1 MSENMQIFNFYIDE
15 DTKLKAQLKLCEIGV
30 VGEKGALAA
39 LIRVLLREFIDATD
53 PAALSHIASLVQANY
68 TFTTKRNKRSRL

>member
-39 LIRVLLREFIDATD
+39 LIRVLLREFIDARD
-53 PAALSHIASLVQANY
+53 PATLSHIAQKVQENY
-68 TFTTKRNKRSRL
+68 TYTTKRNKRSRL

>member
-39 LIRVLLREFIDATD
+39 LIRVLLREFIDTTD
-53 PAALSHIASLVQANY
+53 PATLSRIASLVQANY

>member
-39 LIRVLLREFIDATD
+39 LIRVLLREFIDVRVT
-53 PAALSHIASLVQANY
+53 AAVTYIVQKVQSNY
-68 TFTTKRNKRSRL
+68 TYTTKRNKRSRL